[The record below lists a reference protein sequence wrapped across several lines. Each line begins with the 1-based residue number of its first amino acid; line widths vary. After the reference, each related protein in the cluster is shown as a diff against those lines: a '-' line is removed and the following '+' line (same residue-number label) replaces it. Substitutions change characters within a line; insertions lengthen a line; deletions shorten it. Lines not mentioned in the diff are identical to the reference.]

1 MTLCAT
7 SSYTLDIALACSI
20 TQHIFILVN
29 SLSVLKFSLS
39 GKLLQTVKLLTC
51 GEEHHPVEPLLFSP
65 RTINYTQNANPMTD
79 CGMYSTVFT
88 AATIGVLTGAPEL
101 QNMTTVSLTE

>member
-29 SLSVLKFSLS
+29 SLSVLKFPLS
-39 GKLLQTVKLLTC
+39 GKLLQTVKLLTFVRQ
-51 GEEHHPVEPLLFSP
+51 HHPVEPLLFSP
-65 RTINYTQNANPMTD
+65 RIINYTQNANPPTD
-79 CGMYSTVFT
+79 CGVCSTVFMV
-88 AATIGVLTGAPEL
+88 ATVAVLTGAPEL